1 MVRLNINNEES
12 GIAYLRY
19 FISNVLIAI
28 AIAVNNWA
36 TPGPRT
42 KGRSVDT
49 SIFLGFEGLKAV
61 SSE

>member
-19 FISNVLIAI
+19 FISKVLIAI

-36 TPGPRT
+36 TPGSGAGLEPRV
-42 KGRSVDT
+42 GRSVGRY
-49 SIFLGFEGLKAV
+49 FHFPGVRGY
-61 SSE
+61 